1 MFIVFDLLHSGHSY
15 LQYNRSVT
23 AQVVASQLVT
33 NNCTST
39 LRSASSG
46 WRRVVFGRLDSA
58 EVCACQCRLCW
69 SKFASFEWG
78 LIDVYLIQCLCIV
91 LMFMVRDDV
100 NIHRVRAVMWS
111 DHPSLYQEAQSAAWG
126 LEDQRILWQ
135 FFCDLMGLN
144 HWVIQSAS
152 QTWKKIRKIC
162 SMVLYWNVLGAPNFK
177 YFLFYFFL
185 DFLSFVFNLWYCN
198 TKKCIGGPTFQI
210 FFFYFSSFII
220 IFLIFGTAIVK
231 NVLGAPNFQYFLKC
245 FFIFYYFLLRV
256 FMCFHFSVFFHIFGG
271 VATPCEWGTFEWA
284 PSPYKWA
291 VAIHPD
297 ISWQLNHVFTPY
309 QSL

>member
-1 MFIVFDLLHSGHSY
+1 MFILFDLLHSGHSY

-33 NNCTST
+33 NNFTST

-46 WRRVVFGRLDSA
+46 WRRVVFGRLDSG

-144 HWVIQSAS
+144 HWVSFPKM
-152 QTWKKIRKIC
+152 KKNKKNIFHGF
-162 SMVLYWNVLGAPNFK
+162 VL
-177 YFLFYFFL
+177 
-185 DFLSFVFNLWYCN
+185 
-198 TKKCIGGPTFQI
+198 KCTGCPKFQI
-210 FFFYFSSFII
+210 FF
-220 IFLIFGTAIVK
+220 L
-231 NVLGAPNFQYFLKC
+231 L
-245 FFIFYYFLLRV
+245 FFIFF
-256 FMCFHFSVFFHIFGG
+256 
-271 VATPCEWGTFEWA
+271 
-284 PSPYKWA
+284 
-291 VAIHPD
+291 
-297 ISWQLNHVFTPY
+297 
-309 QSL
+309 